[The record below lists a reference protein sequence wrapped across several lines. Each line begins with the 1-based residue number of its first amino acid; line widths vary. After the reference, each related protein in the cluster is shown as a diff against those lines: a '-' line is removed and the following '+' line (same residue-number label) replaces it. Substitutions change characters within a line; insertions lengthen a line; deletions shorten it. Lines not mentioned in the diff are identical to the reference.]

1 MMLGNLLNKFNNYF
15 SDYYKKITSFFTIIL
30 YVIFL
35 CLFNNAYFSIALLIP
50 AILLITNK
58 YKDNKYV
65 KEEDLSVIVFA
76 ITLAFI
82 MKFIITY
89 FNEFNVLTC
98 ISISIIITGI
108 ISLFFLMLSLL
119 LAFITKP
126 FFHYLKLD

>member
-1 MMLGNLLNKFNNYF
+1 MMLGNLLNKVNNYF

-35 CLFNNAYFSIALLIP
+35 CVFHGAYFSIILLIP

-58 YKDNKYV
+58 YKNNKYV

-108 ISLFFLMLSLL
+108 ISLTFLIISLS